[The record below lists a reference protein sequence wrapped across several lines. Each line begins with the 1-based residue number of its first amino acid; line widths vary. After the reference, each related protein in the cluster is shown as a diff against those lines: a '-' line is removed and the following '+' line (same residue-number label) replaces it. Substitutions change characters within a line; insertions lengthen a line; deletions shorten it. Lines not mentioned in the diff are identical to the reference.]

1 MLISTKTGMVNVF
14 IEPQFAEVSSQELLT
29 IQVSD
34 FETFNLLGLRNEDSY
49 RLDLKDEYFPFIGYG
64 YRWQLGYKL
73 GGFKQLSNIE
83 VLEKDFSP
91 EVKGYKWMG
100 LYIPNPDYEP
110 QEGEDDESE
119 MNVGYCLP
127 SEVDDARFG
136 TDISYETFHVYPL
149 FRLPTNEQLDTIWCS

>member
-34 FETFNLLGLRNEDSY
+34 FETFNLLSLRNEDSY
-49 RLDLKDEYFPFIGYG
+49 RLDLKDEYVPYMAYG
-64 YRWQLGYKL
+64 YRWPLGYKL

-91 EVKGYKWMG
+91 EVEGYKWMG

-119 MNVGYCLP
+119 MHVGYCLP

>member
-64 YRWQLGYKL
+64 YRLQLGYKL

-119 MNVGYCLP
+119 MHVGYCLP

-149 FRLPTNEQLDTIWCS
+149 FRLPSNEQLDTIWCS

>member
-100 LYIPNPDYEP
+100 LYIPNPDNEP

-119 MNVGYCLP
+119 MHVG
-127 SEVDDARFG
+127 
-136 TDISYETFHVYPL
+136 
-149 FRLPTNEQLDTIWCS
+149 

>member
-34 FETFNLLGLRNEDSY
+34 FETFNLLSLRNEDSY
-49 RLDLKDEYFPFIGYG
+49 RLDLKDEYFPFTGYG
-64 YRWQLGYKL
+64 YRWQLGFKL

-119 MNVGYCLP
+119 MHVGYCLP

-149 FRLPTNEQLDTIWCS
+149 FRLPSNEQLDTIWCS

>member
-73 GGFKQLSNIE
+73 GGHRQLSNIE
-83 VLEKDFSP
+83 VLDKDFSP

-119 MNVGYCLP
+119 MHVGYCLP
-127 SEVDDARFG
+127 SEVDDVRFG